1 MAADGALAA
10 LLATPAA
17 ELLESVRGARLE
29 WFRTVG
35 PWRISL
41 LRGSD
46 WALVWAALCGCQA
59 AVAGW
64 VRQRDGGGKKFSSPA
79 LRRRWLLLWRHPHHA
94 ADGSTATDRWAL
106 LSYAAPSAG

>member
-1 MAADGALAA
+1 
-10 LLATPAA
+10 
-17 ELLESVRGARLE
+17 
-29 WFRTVG
+29 
-35 PWRISL
+35 
-41 LRGSD
+41 
-46 WALVWAALCGCQA
+46 
-59 AVAGW
+59 VAGW